1 MQSKLADE
9 IEECS
14 RQEKSDVQDQK
25 MMRIV
30 IKGPHNVSVENT
42 VLLLKFSHMV
52 QYNIWIM
59 NKTMTI
65 INYL

>member
-14 RQEKSDVQDQK
+14 RQEKNDVQDQK

-52 QYNIWIM
+52 QYNI
-59 NKTMTI
+59 
-65 INYL
+65 